1 MPIGQCIVP
10 LIGLYYYSGPQDVSA
25 SHTWPPNTVY
35 TVLIYIYIYKI
46 IYFLTLTKDTVS
58 KELYH
63 IQYTSMYRINKSY
76 CMYSMYFVKKNWGLK
91 EMLSK
96 GTNYISIKFTLTD
109 KGKIDNEHYG
119 LT

>member
-35 TVLIYIYIYKI
+35 TVLIYIYIQNNI
-46 IYFLTLTKDTVS
+46 LLTLTKDTVS

-63 IQYTSMYRINKSY
+63 IQYQYVSY
-76 CMYSMYFVKKNWGLK
+76 KQIILYVQYFVKKNWGLK